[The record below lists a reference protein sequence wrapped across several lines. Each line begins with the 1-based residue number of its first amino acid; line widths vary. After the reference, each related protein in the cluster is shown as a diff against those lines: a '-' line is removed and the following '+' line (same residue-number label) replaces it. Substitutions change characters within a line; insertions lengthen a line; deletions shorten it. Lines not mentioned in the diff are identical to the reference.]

1 MNFKVNATVPAKVD
15 LTSDDLLNMLVVALA
30 IEQRIDVDA
39 PLGASR
45 SDVVGRY
52 VHGTERWAE
61 TPNHL
66 SITDEIDDEYSEHHT
81 YHETMSITGKRSVR
95 AAKALRELYQALHE
109 GEGDEGRSASIPAY
123 SF

>member
-61 TPNHL
+61 TTDHL
-66 SITDEIDDEYSEHHT
+66 SIADEINDEYSEHHT
-81 YHETMSITGKRSVR
+81 HHETMSITGKRSVR
-95 AAKALRELYQALHE
+95 AAQALRELYQALHE

>member
-15 LTSDDLLNMLVVALA
+15 LTSDDLLDMLVVALA
-30 IEQRIDVDA
+30 IGQRIDVDA

-52 VHGTERWAE
+52 VHGTERWVE

-66 SITDEIDDEYSEHHT
+66 SITDEVDDEYSEHHT

-95 AAKALRELYQALHE
+95 ATKALRELYQALHE
-109 GEGDEGRSASIPAY
+109 GEGGESHSTRIPAY

>member
-15 LTSDDLLNMLVVALA
+15 LTSDDLLDMLVVALA
-30 IEQRIDVDA
+30 IEQRIDVNA
-39 PLGASR
+39 PLGSSR

-52 VHGTERWAE
+52 VHGTERWTE
-61 TPNHL
+61 TPDHL
-66 SITDEIDDEYSEHHT
+66 SITDEVDDEYSEHHT

-95 AAKALRELYQALHE
+95 AAKALRELYQTLHE
-109 GEGDEGRSASIPAY
+109 GEGDESRSTHIPAY